1 MIETSSLAKRYGHL
15 TAVDHISFQRNEAA
29 HLAESKESGEVVLV
43 ADTDMLSDRLWVR
56 TQNFFGQKLLN
67 AFANNGDFF
76 VNTVDNLTG
85 SSDLISIRS
94 RGTSNRPF
102 TRVEELEQ
110 VADDR
115 FRAKERELRQELTDT
130 ERRLAELQSGKSKDQ
145 RFVLSPEQQKELDN
159 FLKHK
164 LEIRK
169 ALREVRR
176 QLDADIDALGSWL
189 KFINIAPVPILLTL
203 GALGFLG
210 WKAKRRAG

>member
-1 MIETSSLAKRYGHL
+1 MIETSSLTKRYGHL
-15 TAVDHISFQRNEAA
+15 TAVDHISFRAESG
-29 HLAESKESGEVVLV
+29 HLAESKEPGEVVLV

-85 SSDLISIRS
+85 SSDLISIRG

-115 FRAKERELRQELTDT
+115 FRAKERELQQELTDT

-189 KFINIAPVPILLTL
+189 KFINIALVPILLTL

>member
-1 MIETSSLAKRYGHL
+1 M
-15 TAVDHISFQRNEAA
+15 
-29 HLAESKESGEVVLV
+29 

-85 SSDLISIRS
+85 SSDLISIRG

-102 TRVEELEQ
+102 TRVEELKQ

-115 FRAKERELRQELTDT
+115 FRAKERELQQELTDT

-145 RFVLSPEQQKELDN
+145 RFVLSPEQQKELDI

-189 KFINIAPVPILLTL
+189 KFINIALVPILLTL